1 MPELLKPAK
10 RGPKPRKR
18 IPAVRAKGKRKKV
31 TRREQRKR
39 LAKLCNDLWSFIV
52 KARVQY
58 TCQSPRSPHECSRV
72 WQAAHGFGKKVHPA
86 TRYEL
91 WNGRC
96 LCSSE
101 HTYFGHREAIWFEHL
116 RDLWG
121 DNYYKERLAEACAT
135 AKHDLE
141 SVYSG
146 LRAEVLRRRLE
157 AQARERGLL

>member
-10 RGPKPRKR
+10 RGPKPKRR

-58 TCQSPRSPHECSRV
+58 TCQSPRSPHECSHV
-72 WQAAHGFGKKVHPA
+72 WQAAHCIPKGPYPSI
-86 TRYEL
+86 RYEL
-91 WNGRC
+91 WQGRC
-96 LCSSE
+96 LCSAE
-101 HTYFGHREAIWFEHL
+101 HTYYTHREAEWYEHL

-121 DNYYKERLAEACAT
+121 ADLFRERLKKGMQP

-141 SVYSG
+141 AVYSG
-146 LRAEVLRRRLE
+146 LRAEVLRIGI
-157 AQARERGLL
+157 AHQARERGLL